1 MIFTK
6 YAPKTPTQRV
16 AKMREEAKR
25 KGWKRREYYATDEEH
40 QRLKFTLETMRQANE
55 GKNQ

>member
-1 MIFTK
+1 MTK
-6 YAPKTPTQRV
+6 PAPKTPTQRV